1 VSTAARA
8 PIWSASPAR
17 GGLAFTQLAENTPG
31 LLRAA
36 LIPGKTKLVWIETPS
51 NPLWTITNIAA
62 FSEIAHRHGALIVVD
77 NTVATPV
84 LTRPI
89 EHGADLVMHSAT
101 KYLNGHGD
109 LLMGALVTKEEDAF
123 WEHIRGIAH
132 DGGALPGSFAAWL
145 LLRGMRTLF
154 LRMEC
159 ICANAQ
165 RIAEFLDGHPNV
177 ARVHYPGL
185 PGSEGYEVAKK
196 QMQGGFGGMILIQ
209 VRGGFRAA
217 VEAQARME
225 VFKRA
230 TSLGTT
236 ESLVEHRASYEGPG
250 SPVPDDLLQLSIGI
264 ESVEDLLRDLERAL
278 D

>member
-1 VSTAARA
+1 MERIAA
-8 PIWSASPAR
+8 PW
-17 GGLAFTQLAENTPG
+17 GLAFTQLTENSPE
-31 LLRAA
+31 LLNAA
-36 LIPGKTKLVWIETPS
+36 MIPGKTKLVWIETPS
-51 NPLWTITNIAA
+51 NPLWTITDIAA
-62 FSEIAHRHGALIVVD
+62 FSEIAHRHGAIVVAD

-123 WEHIRGIAH
+123 WERIRKIAH
-132 DGGALPGSFAAWL
+132 DGGALPGAFETWL

-154 LRMEC
+154 LRMER

-165 RIAEFLDGHPNV
+165 RIAEFLAGHPNV

-185 PGSEGYEVAKK
+185 PGSAGYEIARK
-196 QMQGGFGGMILIQ
+196 QMQGGFGGMISIQ
-209 VRGGFRAA
+209 VRGGAQAA
-217 VEAQARME
+217 VDAQARLE
-225 VFKRA
+225 VFRRA

-250 SPVPDDLLQLSIGI
+250 SLVPDDLLRLSIGI
-264 ESVEDLLRDLERAL
+264 ENVEDLLRDLEQAL
-278 D
+278 G